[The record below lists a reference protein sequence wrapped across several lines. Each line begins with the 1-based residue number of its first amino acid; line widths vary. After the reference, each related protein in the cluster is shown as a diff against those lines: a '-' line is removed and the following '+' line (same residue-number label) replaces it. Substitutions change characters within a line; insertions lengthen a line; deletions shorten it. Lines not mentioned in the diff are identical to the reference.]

1 MLDHIIKRSSDLLE
15 GGSSFNVLILP
26 DLTTVT
32 TGIVIVEKMFLI
44 YYVASRDHVLK
55 GLCNFVSGS
64 FS

>member
-1 MLDHIIKRSSDLLE
+1 M
-15 GGSSFNVLILP
+15 NVLILP